1 MQEYAGNIINT
12 SGKSIINVRTYMG
25 KNVDKRK
32 TKSRN
37 MQEKAGERHGHHENA
52 GKGRKHAGTS
62 KTNAGNQQDNV

>member
-1 MQEYAGNIINT
+1 
-12 SGKSIINVRTYMG
+12 MG